1 MTDKEIILECPH
13 CNGVIIVLEKQLN
26 CKIFRHGIFKKNG
39 NQIDPHLKKEE
50 CEMLIRDKKIWG
62 CGKPFKVIESIKD
75 QKKIYKAEICD
86 YI

>member
-39 NQIDPHLKKEE
+39 NQIDPHLKKDE
-50 CEMLIRDKKIWG
+50 CEMLMRDKKIL
-62 CGKPFKVIESIKD
+62 SHLL
-75 QKKIYKAEICD
+75 KISDILIFSLKCINFVH
-86 YI
+86 I

>member
-1 MTDKEIILECPH
+1 MTEKEIILECPH

-39 NQIDPHLKKEE
+39 IQIDPHLKKNE
-50 CEMLIRDKKIWG
+50 CEKLIRDKTIWG
-62 CGKPFKVIESIKD
+62 CGKPFKVIEIIKD
-75 QKKIYKAEICD
+75 QQKIYYTKICD